1 MNFDLLG
8 FSLNI
13 DLEIL
18 TKLIITT
25 LLSLYIRFL
34 FIHFQKLNFLK
45 TQDKLLVFAILPAT
59 GFVITNVISND
70 IALSLGMVG
79 ALSIVRFR
87 TPIKNPTELMLYFL
101 LITLGIVTNVS
112 VDLAITFVIF
122 ITILIF
128 SFNFYEKLIKNNR
141 KNTTLSEFDN
151 TYTLNLC
158 LKKELEKEYNN
169 LLHFSS
175 DEKNQYLYIYQSDN
189 KENLKKI
196 IDGVDKK
203 DIVSFS
209 ID

>member
-1 MNFDLLG
+1 MNLDLLG

-13 DLEIL
+13 SLEIL

-34 FIHFQKLNFLK
+34 FIQFQKLNFLK

-122 ITILIF
+122 ITIVIF
-128 SFNFYEKLIKNNR
+128 SFNFYEKITKHNR
-141 KNTTLSEFDN
+141 KNNTLSEFDN
-151 TYTLNLC
+151 IHTLNLC

-175 DEKNQYLYIYQSDN
+175 DEKNQYLYIYQSDD
-189 KENLKKI
+189 KDYLKKI

-203 DIVSFS
+203 DVVSFS